1 MLVRVQYKESSP
13 PLEAEWIY
21 VRLKN
26 PKFLGLHL
34 HGLLLTPRLG
44 LLQWVCLD
52 KWFAKVVSLTST
64 SEDHCVFSLR
74 FLLCRNSTYHWW
86 HWGGPGRVFFFF
98 FVFGQI
104 ECKIYLVWV
113 CWNGF
118 MCLGITSRSKPWL
131 GGQGCRCAAQ
141 TSIAREYLSMLPAAP
156 TPSDPSW
163 PHTEAVLTLGCS
175 QPMQPVTEHGQS
187 SRGRPFLPGTK
198 WVVFALE
205 YGFS

>member
-1 MLVRVQYKESSP
+1 MKTTVSFHSDFYSVII
-13 PLEAEWIY
+13 PLITGGTE
-21 VRLKN
+21 V
-26 PKFLGLHL
+26 GLD
-34 HGLLLTPRLG
+34 R
-44 LLQWVCLD
+44 
-52 KWFAKVVSLTST
+52 
-64 SEDHCVFSLR
+64 
-74 FLLCRNSTYHWW
+74 
-86 HWGGPGRVFFFF
+86 FFFF

-131 GGQGCRCAAQ
+131 VGQGWRCAAQ

-187 SRGRPFLPGTK
+187 SRARPFLPGTK